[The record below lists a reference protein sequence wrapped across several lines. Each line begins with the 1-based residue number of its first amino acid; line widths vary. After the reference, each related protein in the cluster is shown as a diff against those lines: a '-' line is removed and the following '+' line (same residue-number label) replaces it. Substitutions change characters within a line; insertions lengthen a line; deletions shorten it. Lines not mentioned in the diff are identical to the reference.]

1 MPATTQGSGFKVGEK
16 SLRKQK
22 VHCEARSERVSQFG
36 EMAFNSEVDPNVRL
50 LNVNKTFH
58 FNDFKCVRETF

>member
-22 VHCEARSERVSQFG
+22 VHCEVRSERLSQFG
-36 EMAFNSEVDPNVRL
+36 EMAFNSEVDPIV
-50 LNVNKTFH
+50 
-58 FNDFKCVRETF
+58 